1 MVKTFFVKL
10 IYLISRDF
18 LPGLFQIFCPTMHSQ
33 DKRGVVISKKF
44 CCSLPYFYTFPD
56 SDDIE
61 EVTTII
67 NSNPKTAPRPRKIFI
82 SDVKTLL
89 SSTSNNVESA
99 SNTEDQKPSLKS
111 IMYEASSNS
120 GSDLDSP
127 IHHPNLSRI
136 LKIKNETVDNN
147 QQIHGR
153 PENLKS
159 PGQKTL

>member
-1 MVKTFFVKL
+1 M
-10 IYLISRDF
+10 
-18 LPGLFQIFCPTMHSQ
+18 
-33 DKRGVVISKKF
+33 
-44 CCSLPYFYTFPD
+44 
-56 SDDIE
+56 
-61 EVTTII
+61 TTII

-136 LKIKNETVDNN
+136 LKIEDNT

-153 PENLKS
+153 PENLKKS
-159 PGQKTL
+159 RPKNLVKSNKSIS